1 MHALAAA
8 VASKQPIYKPPSSST
23 AATELEALSRYSVIV
38 PDTVLMQ
45 EVEQLELQAATVSS
59 GVLRGIMRNPAG
71 LHEYEVCQCPELVAM
86 STVLPDRPPG
96 QGTSCH

>member
-59 GVLRGIMRNPAG
+59 ALLRAIMRTPAG
-71 LHEYEVCQCPELVAM
+71 LHEYEVHHVQDL
-86 STVLPDRPPG
+86 LP
-96 QGTSCH
+96 C

>member
-59 GVLRGIMRNPAG
+59 AVLRGIMRNPAG
-71 LHEYEVCQCPELVAM
+71 LHEYEVHHVQDL
-86 STVLPDRPPG
+86 LP
-96 QGTSCH
+96 C